1 MITKKHKKH
10 IDKYSDDFTF
20 AISNLT
26 EDILAYLDIAK
37 SDQVS
42 HNEITRTVNLIDWTA
57 RQVAYNTDE
66 LKEALCKKNQ

>member
-10 IDKYSDDFTF
+10 IDKYSDDFAF
-20 AISNLT
+20 AIGNLT
-26 EDILAYLDIAK
+26 EDIRAYLDIAQ

-42 HNEITRTVNLIDWTA
+42 HNEIARTVSLIDWTA

-66 LKEALCKKNQ
+66 LKEALCKKN